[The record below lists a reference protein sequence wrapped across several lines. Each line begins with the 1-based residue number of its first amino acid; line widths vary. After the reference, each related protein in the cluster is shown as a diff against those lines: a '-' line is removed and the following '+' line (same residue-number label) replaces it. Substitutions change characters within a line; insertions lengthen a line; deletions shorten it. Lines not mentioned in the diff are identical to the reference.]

1 MDTAKTTPT
10 TFPTDELAP
19 MEMKIAYDTDNPL
32 AERCSEQQ
40 GIFLRKANANEI
52 RRFYRELMKMPWL
65 SARMRRAIK
74 AELSGSV
81 REHNRQVR
89 HDVNS
94 TLRLMINETETR
106 LRKQR
111 KKGIHDAAVADI
123 AERFGIEPET
133 LKKGSNAIRGQVFKA
148 VFYISP
154 EMPSLPT

>member
-1 MDTAKTTPT
+1 MSTAETTPT

-19 MEMKIAYDTDNPL
+19 IEMKIVYDTDNPL
-32 AERCSEQQ
+32 AARCSEQQ

-52 RRFYRELMKMPWL
+52 RRFYRELLKLPWL
-65 SARMRRAIK
+65 SARMRSAVK

-111 KKGIHDAAVADI
+111 KKGVHDAAVADI

-133 LKKGSNAIRGQVFKA
+133 LKKRLQRD
-148 VFYISP
+148 
-154 EMPSLPT
+154 

>member
-40 GIFLRKANANEI
+40 GSFLRKANANEI
-52 RRFYRELMKMPWL
+52 RRFYRELLKLPWL
-65 SARMRRAIK
+65 SARMRRAVK

-81 REHNRQVR
+81 REHDRQVR
-89 HDVNS
+89 HDVNA
-94 TLRLMINETETR
+94 TLRLMIDETETH

-111 KKGIHDAAVADI
+111 KKGSHDAAVADI
-123 AERFGIEPET
+123 AERFGMEPET
-133 LKKGSNAIRGQVFKA
+133 LKKRLQRD
-148 VFYISP
+148 
-154 EMPSLPT
+154 

>member
-19 MEMKIAYDTDNPL
+19 MEMKIVYDTDNPL
-32 AERCSEQQ
+32 AARCSEEQ

-52 RRFYRELMKMPWL
+52 RRFYRELLKLPWL

-94 TLRLMINETETR
+94 TQRLMINDTETR
-106 LRKQR
+106 LRKHR

-133 LKKGSNAIRGQVFKA
+133 LKKRLQRD
-148 VFYISP
+148 
-154 EMPSLPT
+154 